1 MRTKHI
7 GIIIAVL
14 FLFGCSGIQIQDD
27 ASQAVLYK
35 LAGHRLGY
43 EMTKKDPTFSA
54 VVVKTA
60 DGIIATIET
69 GTTTE
74 ALNGLLQIGLQKLA
88 EKYSSDPALAGEIA
102 IVAEL
107 VVFKGDPIDLAQYKV
122 YAAQMKAGLEGYKM
136 GYTLAMAVAK

>member
-1 MRTKHI
+1 MRKVLI
-7 GIIIAVL
+7 SILAVM
-14 FLFGCSGIQIQDD
+14 FLAGCAGIQFQDD
-27 ASQAVLYK
+27 ASQTVLYK

-43 EMTKKDPTFSA
+43 EMTKKDPAFSA

-60 DGIIATIET
+60 DGIITTIET

-74 ALNGLLQIGLQKLA
+74 ALNGLLQLGLQKLA

-102 IVAEL
+102 IIAEL
-107 VVFKGDPIDLAQYKV
+107 VVFKGDPINLDQYKV

-136 GYTLAMAVAK
+136 GYTLAVAIAK